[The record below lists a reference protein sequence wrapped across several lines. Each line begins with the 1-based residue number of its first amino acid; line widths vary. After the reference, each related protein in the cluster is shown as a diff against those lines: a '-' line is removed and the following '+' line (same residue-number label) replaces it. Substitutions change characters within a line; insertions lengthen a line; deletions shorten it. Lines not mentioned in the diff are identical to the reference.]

1 MATDTAATTEAERGE
16 IMAAIEGT
24 PEQLVIAD
32 VTRDDA
38 WLAMP
43 LEHSVAVGKHA

>member
-1 MATDTAATTEAERGE
+1 MATDTAATSDVDRGE
-16 IMAAIEGT
+16 VMAAIEGT

-32 VTRDDA
+32 VTRDGA

-43 LEHSVAVGKHA
+43 LEDSVAVGDHA